1 MTQSQKKVMYV
12 SNDLGYGK
20 DKGTFDD
27 VYIKHPSVFVRIY
40 ESPNWENIDWNST
53 DVLDQR
59 VKDIFN
65 YLDVSIKDKR
75 YLTTVA
81 AANSLKT
88 LTTLKDDAPNG
99 KAHSN
104 AALILPLSLIAGRAI
119 QEAYAQAKKNGEE
132 FDPDDV
138 ITVNVYLTT
147 ALPIT
152 EAGTKD
158 NDVRPEYKQRFMAHQ
173 HTVTVHSLGKD
184 IQVNIRFKDAT
195 IFKEGEIV
203 TVMAI
208 QQGPA
213 AFQKKLIN
221 KVKHIKLA
229 DGLILNDDELAESL
243 VKDADSYMAI
253 DAGQHTV
260 DISLFNNGSVND
272 YSQSINQSMG
282 DVLDDAFNIYQQQN
296 PNGASLTTSKDF
308 NDVWL
313 KAVELETEA
322 KNAKE
327 RLAAIT
333 EKMLKKNVIEAVD
346 QSVEPLINQILTKV
360 RYLISKNPKLQIIYI
375 FGGGAIP
382 LVEQYHLDQRIQDE
396 INAKKLPIPVVWVGK
411 EYAQNMN
418 EMALEILS
426 KMQKNKLQKANQK

>member
-1 MTQSQKKVMYV
+1 MTQSQKNVMYV

-59 VKDIFN
+59 VKDILN

-313 KAVELETEA
+313 KAVEPETEA

>member
-1 MTQSQKKVMYV
+1 MYV

-75 YLTTVA
+75 YLTTAA

-88 LTTLKDDAPNG
+88 LTTVKDDAPNG

>member
-1 MTQSQKKVMYV
+1 MYV
-12 SNDLGYGK
+12 SNDLVYGK

>member
-1 MTQSQKKVMYV
+1 MTQSQKNVMYV

>member
-1 MTQSQKKVMYV
+1 MYV

>member
-1 MTQSQKKVMYV
+1 MTQSQKNVMYV
-12 SNDLGYGK
+12 SNDLGYGE
-20 DKGTFDD
+20 DKGTFDG
-27 VYIKHPSVFVRIY
+27 VYLKQPSVFVRIY

-53 DVLDQR
+53 DALDAR

-75 YLTTVA
+75 YLTTIA
-81 AANSLKT
+81 ASNSLRT
-88 LTTLKDDAPNG
+88 LTTLKDDAPTG
-99 KAHSN
+99 KAHSD

-119 QEAYAQAKKNGEE
+119 QEAYAKAKKDETE
-132 FDPDDV
+132 FDPDEV
-138 ITVNVYLTT
+138 ITVNVYMTT

-158 NDVRPEYKQRFMAHQ
+158 NDIRPEYKQRFMAHQ
-173 HTVTVHSLGKD
+173 HSVTVHSLGKD
-184 IQVNIRFKDAT
+184 IQVNIKFKDAT

-213 AFQKKLIN
+213 DFQKKLIN
-221 KVKHIKLA
+221 RVKHIKLA
-229 DGLILNDDELAESL
+229 DGQIFNDDDLAESL
-243 VKDADSYMAI
+243 VKDADSFMAI

-282 DVLDDAFNIYQQQN
+282 DVLDDAFNIYQQKN

-308 NDVWL
+308 NDIWL
-313 KAVELETEA
+313 KAVEPERET
-322 KNAKE
+322 KNTKE

-333 EKMLKKNVIEAVD
+333 ETMLKKDVIEAVD

-382 LVEQYHLDQRIQDE
+382 LVEQYHLDQRLQDE

-426 KMQKNKLQKANQK
+426 KMQKANQNKK

>member
-1 MTQSQKKVMYV
+1 MTQSQKNVMYV
-12 SNDLGYGK
+12 SNDLGYGD
-20 DKGTFDD
+20 DKGKFGGVRINQPT
-27 VYIKHPSVFVRIY
+27 VFVSIY
-40 ESPNWENIDWNST
+40 ESPSFENVDWNST
-53 DVLDQR
+53 DELDAR
-59 VKDIFN
+59 VKSIFN

-88 LTTLKDDAPNG
+88 LTTLKDDAPTG
-99 KAHSN
+99 K
-104 AALILPLSLIAGRAI
+104 
-119 QEAYAQAKKNGEE
+119 AKKNETE
-132 FDPDDV
+132 FDPDEV
-138 ITVNVYLTT
+138 ITVNVYMTT

-158 NDVRPEYKQRFMAHQ
+158 NDIRPEYKQRFMAHQ
-173 HTVTVHSLGKD
+173 HLVTVHSLGKD
-184 IQVNIRFKDAT
+184 IQVNIKFKDAT

-203 TVMAI
+203 VVMAI
-208 QQGPA
+208 QHGPA
-213 AFQKKLIN
+213 DFQKKLIN
-221 KVKHIKLA
+221 KVKNVKLA
-229 DGLILNDDELAESL
+229 DGLVFNDDALAEGL
-243 VKDADSYMAI
+243 VKDADSFMGI

-296 PNGASLTTSKDF
+296 PNGTSLTTSKDF
-308 NDVWL
+308 NDIWL
-313 KAVELETEA
+313 KAIEPEKAA
-322 KNAKE
+322 KSTKE

-333 EKMLKKNVIEAVD
+333 ERMLKKDVIEAVD

-360 RYLISKNPKLQIIYI
+360 RYLISKNPKLQIIFI
-375 FGGGAIP
+375 FGGASIP

-418 EMALEILS
+418 EMALELFS
-426 KMQKNKLQKANQK
+426 EMQKARQK